1 MLIVRLPWTGSYAH
15 VCFSPFFRGFSPFAW
30 TKFLLLEGYPIL
42 ITCSSR
48 ESGDSSGETGLS
60 RASREVVNV
69 RCFSE
74 KT

>member
-1 MLIVRLPWTGSYAH
+1 MFVSRLSSEGFRPLHGLN
-15 VCFSPFFRGFSPFAW
+15 FSSWRV
-30 TKFLLLEGYPIL
+30 